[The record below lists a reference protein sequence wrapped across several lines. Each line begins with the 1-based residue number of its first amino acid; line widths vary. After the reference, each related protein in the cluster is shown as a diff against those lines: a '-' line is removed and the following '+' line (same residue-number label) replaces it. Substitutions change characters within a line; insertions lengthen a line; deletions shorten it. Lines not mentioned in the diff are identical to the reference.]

1 MFIINPDTYSMPS
14 YRIGP
19 FTTRDLGINAAL
31 PVNNEIDDYFISRF
45 GHDQFIYTENGRQA
59 IHLALQHYNLQP
71 DDVVTILTTTG
82 NFYISGCVTKEIERY
97 CKWSR
102 TVEENTKLFFVNHEF
117 GYPFRELEALK
128 NYNLPIIEDCANS
141 FFSNDEQNNTGNVG
155 DFVIYSFPKM
165 FPVQVGGLLKKN
177 IKVDT
182 LVAGIN
188 ADLIQYIR
196 NVLSEYIKDE
206 VEIISKRNENYQY
219 LEQRF
224 TEIGYSARFEQEQ
237 NSVPGVFMFRVPG
250 EETDLAALKQ
260 HFYAN
265 GIQCSVFYGERTFF
279 IPCHQNLA
287 TADLDYFTEV
297 MKAFPVP
304 FKNELKND

>member
-1 MFIINPDTYSMPS
+1 MFIINPDTYSVPS

-31 PVNNEIDDYFISRF
+31 PVNNEIDDYFVRRF
-45 GHDQFIYTENGRQA
+45 GNDHFIYTENGRQA

-117 GYPFRELEALK
+117 GYPFRDLEALK
-128 NYNLPIIEDCANS
+128 SYNLPIIEDCANS
-141 FFSNDEQNNTGNVG
+141 FFSKDDHNLTGNVG

-165 FPVQVGGLLKKN
+165 FPIQVGGLLKKN
-177 IKVDT
+177 IKGVYQET
-182 LVAGIN
+182 GIN
-188 ADLIQYIR
+188 AELLQYIK
-196 NVLSEYIKDE
+196 NVLSKYITSE
-206 VEIISKRNENYQY
+206 AEMISKRTQNYQY

-224 TEIGYSARFEQEQ
+224 TALGYGARFELQQ

-250 EETDLAALKQ
+250 EETDLAAQKE

-279 IPCHQNLA
+279 IPCHQNLE

-297 MKAFPVP
+297 MKAFPVNV
-304 FKNELKND
+304 KNELKND